1 MKKLV
6 VCLIALILLG
16 ALPACER
23 KTAEDIFPR
32 EFTFMN
38 GMGDWRVN
46 LKIEADGSFIGHEEA
61 RTWLS
66 MEADEEGAKG
76 FTDFKGKFSIP
87 EQVNDYTYAMK
98 LEELQIEPG
107 EEVVIDSVRYIPY
120 NEYVTGFDVGTE
132 FLVYLLGAPLEELPE
147 DFLLWVKAPGGIEDD
162 DITLPWYGLYNVQE
176 KLGWFEGTF

>member
-23 KTAEDIFPR
+23 ETAEVVPDPSPSVSVSPTPTSTPAPSPTPPPTAEDIFPR

-98 LEELQIEPG
+98 LEEFQIEPG
-107 EEVVIDSVRYIPY
+107 EETVID
-120 NEYVTGFDVGTE
+120 GFATFPITSTSQDLT
-132 FLVYLLGAPLEELPE
+132 LERN
-147 DFLLWVKAPGGIEDD
+147 FSFICW
-162 DITLPWYGLYNVQE
+162 TRPWRSCPRIFFCG
-176 KLGWFEGTF
+176 